1 MIVFEVLLTI
11 GWWILLL
18 LWKTAIF
25 WFPFILG
32 QFCFFLW
39 HHYRAEQFI
48 SGIEWTVLEI
58 QLPRIMTKTPL
69 AMELFLSN
77 ALYHMSQKGGWETYW
92 QGAVHFWYSLE
103 LASIDGQVH
112 FFIRVP
118 SRIKK
123 LVETQLYAQFPQVR
137 VFEVPDYTEAIPR
150 YTNDGPWYMWGCEF
164 KLAKEDPWSI
174 RTYKDFGLDK
184 ATDKEEFKTDPMS
197 GVLEFLGALDR
208 GEQVW
213 IQIIIR
219 QSEKKYHTH
228 GTLFK
233 HHDFY
238 EEAADYFDALLLP
251 YSKDNVSIIDGT
263 TRLEQKVPAKFD
275 ADVKKGYEKMSELV
289 FDTGIRVVVLA
300 DKSKISLDAFN
311 NTRRASRLM
320 FRQYSDA
327 SSNGF
332 ERFNSTQFDIGF
344 WADPFNKRVERLK
357 HYMLTYY
364 KLRTLFFP
372 PLLRT
377 NQRGGVLGKFF
388 ISNPPKYGVLSTEE
402 IATIYQFPG
411 MVSETPSYQRI
422 ESKTAKP
429 PANLPM

>member
-1 MIVFEVLLTI
+1 MIILEILATFFYWI
-11 GWWILLL
+11 GLF
-18 LWKTAIF
+18 LWKTSLF
-25 WFPFILG
+25 WLPFILG
-32 QFCFFLW
+32 KLCFFLW
-39 HHYRAEQFI
+39 HHYVSERFI
-48 SGIEWTVLEI
+48 GGIEWAVLEI

-103 LASIDGQVH
+103 LVSIDGQVH

-137 VFEVPDYTEAIPR
+137 VYEVPDYTEAIPR
-150 YTNDGPWYMWGCEF
+150 YTNDGNWYMWGCEF
-164 KLAKEDPWSI
+164 NLEKHDAWMIK
-174 RTYKDFGLDK
+174 TYKDFGLDI
-184 ATDKEEFKTDPMS
+184 ASDKEELKTDPMS

-219 QSEKKYHTH
+219 QSEKTYHTH

-233 HHDFY
+233 HHEFY
-238 EEAADYFDALLLP
+238 EEAQHHWDRELAEWTNVR
-251 YSKDNVSIIDGT
+251 DNGT
-263 TRLEQKVPAKFD
+263 REIRLDPTSEAEI
-275 ADVKKGYEKMSELV
+275 KKSFEKMGQLV
-289 FDTGIRVVVLA
+289 FDTGIRMVVLG
-300 DKSKISLDAFN
+300 DKTKVSSDVFN
-311 NTRRASRLM
+311 NTRRASRLL
-320 FRQYSDA
+320 FRQYSEK
-327 SSNGF
+327 SSNAF
-332 ERFNSTQFDIGF
+332 TRFNSTQFDSTWG
-344 WADPFNKRVERLK
+344 DPFGKRTEKLK

-364 KLRTLFFP
+364 KLRIMFYPF
-372 PLLRT
+372 LLRSKEQT
-377 NQRGGVLGKFF
+377 GLLSKFF
-388 ISNPPKYGVLSTEE
+388 ISQKPDYSVLSTEE
-402 IATIYQFPG
+402 LATIYHFPG

-429 PANLPM
+429 PSNLPM